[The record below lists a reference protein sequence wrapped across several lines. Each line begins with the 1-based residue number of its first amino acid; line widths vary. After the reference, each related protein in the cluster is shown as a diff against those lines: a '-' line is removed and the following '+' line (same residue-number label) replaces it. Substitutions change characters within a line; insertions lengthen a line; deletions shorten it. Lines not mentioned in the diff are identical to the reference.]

1 MTQDPR
7 PLPTALILGAAV
19 WRDGP
24 SPTLRRRAAEGARL
38 WHAGRVGHLVACG
51 GLGRFP
57 PTEAAMIAQLLR
69 DDGVP
74 DRAISLEDLSV
85 NTRENIGLALPL
97 LMTRDVVIV
106 TDRWHGPR
114 ARLIARRL
122 GLRPLSSAPPLRGT
136 RPLAQAKMALRE
148 VPGYL
153 WHWIS
158 FRP

>member
-1 MTQDPR
+1 MTHDTH
-7 PLPTALILGAAV
+7 PLPVALILGAAV
-19 WRDGP
+19 WENGP

-38 WHAGRVGHLVACG
+38 WHAGQVGHLVACG

-57 PTEAAMIAQLLR
+57 PTEAAMIAQLLQ
-69 DDGVP
+69 DAGVP
-74 DRAISLEDLSV
+74 DTAISLEDRST
-85 NTRENIGLALPL
+85 NTRQNIGLALPL
-97 LMTRDVVIV
+97 LTTRHVVLV

-122 GLRPLSSAPPLRGT
+122 GLQPVSSAPPLRGT